1 MIFADFTVQD
11 MWYTEFSHTE
21 HLKNTIKLGM
31 RDVFDI
37 ENFYIFSLELGTKLV
52 KGITRA

>member
-37 ENFYIFSLELGTKLV
+37 ENFYIFLLKLGTKLV
-52 KGITRA
+52 